1 MLLTLRTAC
10 FAGEQLHFIHYNKE
24 RSGLCHDGIR
34 TLLQDGSGYL
44 WVGTYN
50 GLARFDGR
58 NFISYDRSDFGTS
71 TDYICSLCEEE
82 GGRLWVGTDEG
93 IVVYEPK
100 TRKFSALRADAPSA
114 RVYSLVRDAR
124 GTIWAGAREDGLWRI
139 DPGSRHCTR
148 LALKT
153 PSGEDINNVFR
164 ISTDLSGNVY
174 FCSYC
179 DNLYCLD
186 AADSCRVLC
195 GDYFH
200 LDDIQG
206 IACGPAG
213 SGIVYVASKRSG
225 LCAVNPDTGEVDVL
239 LTLPSHQRPVNLRYK
254 GRYLYLCTTGGFI
267 RYDLMTQ
274 SRDYISSAPDDPF
287 SLSDNF
293 VTDICLD
300 NNGGLWAATS
310 YNGLNY
316 SSPLMNNFER
326 YYRTSDGE
334 GLAGCSVRGFAQSP
348 DGRVWIA
355 TENKG
360 LLCFNPSDGELKAVK
375 NNSLPASIV
384 AICAEGDDLWLGY
397 SGGLCRYGIRNGV
410 VRKYTHIFGASNP
423 DDTEFHD
430 NRVVSIYVGKDPQP
444 RLYIATTVGVSA
456 YDASTDSFT
465 ALPCLDGVTVEDMQ
479 TDASGMLWIASYSQ
493 GLYLYD
499 PATSSLKG
507 HFAGKTPK
515 GFIPEMN
522 SAVCVDNEGSAWG
535 ISFNGGVFHY
545 NPATD
550 SFDRF
555 GRSNVEGI
563 ETEVM
568 LEGIFDSKNRLWIA
582 SDDGLILFDTAGRS
596 ATTFTVADGL
606 LDNQFNKAALML
618 ADGRIIMGNKGGFIL
633 FDPALIDATKKAL
646 FVASEPYDNVMARRI
661 MIISLLVVLLAAA
674 IILLM
679 SAVVHRRAMR
689 RQEELH
695 KEAQQQMQ
703 ERLYQEKM
711 SFFASIIHEI
721 KTPLTLIRTP
731 LEKLREASDMD
742 SEKME
747 DVRLI
752 SSSTDYLE
760 ALVRELLEFITVE
773 QHGYVLDVRNIDI
786 VDRIGFICSNYLE
799 TAKARSLDFR
809 FVHEQESLMCA
820 VDTKILSKIVNNLL
834 HNALKYADSYV
845 RVELKAQ
852 EDSLKIIF
860 TNDGKI
866 IPDDKREMIFKP
878 FVHFDNG
885 AECARSFGIGL
896 PLARK
901 LSQLHGGSLELSE
914 RRDCNEFVV
923 SLPLRLVEEPSGEV
937 DEAAEETLGRQSG
950 LPMVLLVEDN
960 SDMLS
965 YLKRKLAP
973 EYMVVGVR
981 TGEEALAKVDKYKFD
996 LIVTDIGLPGMS
1008 GVDLCRALKENAGMA
1023 HVPVIVLSAVSTLQT
1038 KIQCMEN
1045 GASMYVE
1052 KPFSLD
1058 YLLSCIRSLLEKRR
1072 NMKTVYAS
1080 ADAPVNKL
1088 QLDLPDR
1095 DDDFVRR
1102 LDKLIA
1108 DNIGVPGFTN
1118 KQIEEALFVSRSS
1131 LNRKM
1136 KNLLGTTANDYIR
1149 NKRLEAASQMLSRGG
1164 VRVNEVCYAVGFSS
1178 PSYFAR
1184 CFKEKY
1190 GILPAE
1196 YAKENRHG

>member
-1 MLLTLRTAC
+1 ML
-10 FAGEQLHFIHYNKE
+10 
-24 RSGLCHDGIR
+24 
-34 TLLQDGSGYL
+34 
-44 WVGTYN
+44 
-50 GLARFDGR
+50 
-58 NFISYDRSDFGTS
+58 
-71 TDYICSLCEEE
+71 
-82 GGRLWVGTDEG
+82 
-93 IVVYEPK
+93 
-100 TRKFSALRADAPSA
+100 
-114 RVYSLVRDAR
+114 
-124 GTIWAGAREDGLWRI
+124 
-139 DPGSRHCTR
+139 
-148 LALKT
+148 
-153 PSGEDINNVFR
+153 
-164 ISTDLSGNVY
+164 
-174 FCSYC
+174 
-179 DNLYCLD
+179 
-186 AADSCRVLC
+186 
-195 GDYFH
+195 
-200 LDDIQG
+200 
-206 IACGPAG
+206 
-213 SGIVYVASKRSG
+213 
-225 LCAVNPDTGEVDVL
+225 
-239 LTLPSHQRPVNLRYK
+239 
-254 GRYLYLCTTGGFI
+254 
-267 RYDLMTQ
+267 
-274 SRDYISSAPDDPF
+274 
-287 SLSDNF
+287 
-293 VTDICLD
+293 
-300 NNGGLWAATS
+300 
-310 YNGLNY
+310 
-316 SSPLMNNFER
+316 
-326 YYRTSDGE
+326 
-334 GLAGCSVRGFAQSP
+334 
-348 DGRVWIA
+348 
-355 TENKG
+355 
-360 LLCFNPSDGELKAVK
+360 
-375 NNSLPASIV
+375 
-384 AICAEGDDLWLGY
+384 
-397 SGGLCRYGIRNGV
+397 
-410 VRKYTHIFGASNP
+410 
-423 DDTEFHD
+423 
-430 NRVVSIYVGKDPQP
+430 
-444 RLYIATTVGVSA
+444 
-456 YDASTDSFT
+456 
-465 ALPCLDGVTVEDMQ
+465 
-479 TDASGMLWIASYSQ
+479 
-493 GLYLYD
+493 
-499 PATSSLKG
+499 
-507 HFAGKTPK
+507 
-515 GFIPEMN
+515 
-522 SAVCVDNEGSAWG
+522 
-535 ISFNGGVFHY
+535 
-545 NPATD
+545 
-550 SFDRF
+550 
-555 GRSNVEGI
+555 
-563 ETEVM
+563 
-568 LEGIFDSKNRLWIA
+568 
-582 SDDGLILFDTAGRS
+582 
-596 ATTFTVADGL
+596 
-606 LDNQFNKAALML
+606 
-618 ADGRIIMGNKGGFIL
+618 
-633 FDPALIDATKKAL
+633 
-646 FVASEPYDNVMARRI
+646 
-661 MIISLLVVLLAAA
+661 ISLLVVLLAAA

-799 TAKARSLDFR
+799 TAKARSLDLR

-860 TNDGKI
+860 TNDGNI